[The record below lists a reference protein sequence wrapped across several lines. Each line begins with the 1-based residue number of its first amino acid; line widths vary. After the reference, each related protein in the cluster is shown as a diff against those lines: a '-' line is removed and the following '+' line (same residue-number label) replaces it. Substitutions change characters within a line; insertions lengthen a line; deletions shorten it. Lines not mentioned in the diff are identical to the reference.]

1 MVFQRFW
8 AGWDLAYVQGA
19 PASLVRLAEM
29 DLDAE
34 QSMRIYQA
42 ILEMQAAIG
51 VWLDRKPGPP
61 PPNYRECVRA
71 EDPND
76 NAAAPADPA
85 APSAQPRSG

>member
-1 MVFQRFW
+1 MWCSMYRNYVTHVLNTARQMVFQRFW

-51 VWLDRKPGPP
+51 VWLERKAGPP
-61 PPNYRECVRA
+61 PTKLQGVHGGRGP
-71 EDPND
+71 
-76 NAAAPADPA
+76 
-85 APSAQPRSG
+85 